1 MISYTTRIGR
11 SSRTRSRRGGS
22 RLAVAIAP
30 GTLVFTET
38 PRCPGHPGKSTGRR
52 AQPLCCDFSCW
63 VQHIADHDLT
73 VEDVEY
79 VLSNPSSEGVTRSTG
94 LPVVW
99 GYTSDDRYI
108 IVVYEEV
115 DRETIRVITAYEVP
129 EPRNH

>member
-1 MISYTTRIGR
+1 MDFLRILWDDEEDPDGN
-11 SSRTRSRRGGS
+11 
-22 RLAVAIAP
+22 
-30 GTLVFTET
+30 
-38 PRCPGHPGKSTGRR
+38 
-52 AQPLCCDFSCW
+52 

-73 VEDVEY
+73 VEDVEH
-79 VLSNPSSEGVTRSTG
+79 VLGNASGEGVSRSTG